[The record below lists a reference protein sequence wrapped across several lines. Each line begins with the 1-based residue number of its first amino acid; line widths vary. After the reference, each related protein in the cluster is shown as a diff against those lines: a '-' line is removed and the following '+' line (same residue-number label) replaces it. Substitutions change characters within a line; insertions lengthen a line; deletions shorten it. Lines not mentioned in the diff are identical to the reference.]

1 MNWKTLEVALV
12 ASAVFFI
19 GIGIGGS
26 CGVNA
31 EKGRVAEAA
40 CEQSCSP
47 RKPVFADGLCGCV
60 EAP

>member
-1 MNWKTLEVALV
+1 MEEAFTLIF
-12 ASAVFFI
+12 AVFLIVLFSWI
-19 GIGIGGS
+19 GYDDAILD
-26 CGVNA
+26 
-31 EKGRVAEAA
+31 KGKAA

>member
-1 MNWKTLEVALV
+1 MEEVFTLFFAVLLIALF
-12 ASAVFFI
+12 SWI
-19 GIGIGGS
+19 GYDAGYDDAILD
-26 CGVNA
+26 
-31 EKGRVAEAA
+31 KGRAA